1 MHELS
6 LVQSIFSSL
15 EAELTPEELQ
25 KLSGVELK
33 IGLLANVEPTLLQNA
48 FLAYQESHPEY
59 ARVKLDTE
67 LVPIQIHCKRCG
79 SLSPVENYIFKCQ
92 NCGAPSNQI
101 VSGEELMISRVVM

>member
-15 EAELTPEELQ
+15 EAELSPEELQ

-59 ARVKLDTE
+59 AQVQLNTE
-67 LVPIQIHCKRCG
+67 LVPIQIHCRSCDAP
-79 SLSPVENYIFKCQ
+79 SPVE
-92 NCGAPSNQI
+92 
-101 VSGEELMISRVVM
+101 